1 MIPMSRVVTEI
12 EKHVAVAKGRGDE
25 QSIRESLVAIRA
37 LCDVAL
43 TEQTEVKQQAVPIQY
58 AQPVQHVHAVQ
69 PTSSVSSISAGERM
83 KEDDANGDSLFD
95 F

>member
-1 MIPMSRVVTEI
+1 MIPLSRVVTEI
-12 EKHVAVAKGRGDE
+12 EKHVAVAKGKGDE

-37 LCDVAL
+37 LCNVAL
-43 TEQTEVKQQAVPIQY
+43 SEQPEVKPQVMPIQY
-58 AQPVQHVHAVQ
+58 AQPVQPVHTVQ
-69 PTSSVSSISAGERM
+69 STSSVPSISAGERM

>member
-1 MIPMSRVVTEI
+1 MIPLSRVVTEI
-12 EKHVAVAKGRGDE
+12 EKHVAVAKGKGDE

-37 LCDVAL
+37 LCDVVL
-43 TEQTEVKQQAVPIQY
+43 SEQPDVKQQVMPIQY
-58 AQPVQHVHAVQ
+58 AQPVHTVQ
-69 PTSSVSSISAGERM
+69 STSSVPSISAGERM

>member
-1 MIPMSRVVTEI
+1 MIPISRIVAEI
-12 EKHVAVAKGRGDE
+12 EKQASKARLNNE
-25 QSIRESLVAIRA
+25 ESSIRESLVAIRA

-43 TEQTEVKQQAVPIQY
+43 EESSNLKEPSRILES
-58 AQPVQHVHAVQ
+58 H
-69 PTSSVSSISAGERM
+69 PTTIRTSEPL

>member
-1 MIPMSRVVTEI
+1 MIPLSRVLAEI
-12 EKHVAVAKGRGDE
+12 DKHAAAAKLRGDD
-25 QSIRESLVAIRA
+25 QSIRDSLLAIRA

-43 TEQTEVKQQAVPIQY
+43 SEQVEFRPVAAPIRVE
-58 AQPVQHVHAVQ
+58 QPSSTIPSV
-69 PTSSVSSISAGERM
+69 SVSSGQRM

>member
-1 MIPMSRVVTEI
+1 MIPLSRVVTEI
-12 EKHVAVAKGRGDE
+12 EKHVAVAKGKGDE

-43 TEQTEVKQQAVPIQY
+43 SEQPEVKLQVMPIQY
-58 AQPVQHVHAVQ
+58 AQPVQPVHTVQ
-69 PTSSVSSISAGERM
+69 STSSVPSISAGERM

>member
-1 MIPMSRVVTEI
+1 MIPLSRVVTEI
-12 EKHVAVAKGRGDE
+12 EKQANLAKVKGDE

-37 LCDVAL
+37 LCDLAL
-43 TEQTEVKQQAVPIQY
+43 TKQPEVKQSVVQVPYTQAV
-58 AQPVQHVHAVQ
+58 QPVQ
-69 PTSSVSSISAGERM
+69 PTSTVPSISVGERM

>member
-1 MIPMSRVVTEI
+1 MIPLSRVVTEI

-37 LCDVAL
+37 LCNVAL
-43 TEQTEVKQQAVPIQY
+43 SEQPEVKPQVMPIQY
-58 AQPVQHVHAVQ
+58 TQPVHTVQ
-69 PTSSVSSISAGERM
+69 STSSVTSISAGERM